1 VGKNFPGQVYDGFIF
16 TEKDYSETLM
26 KQQPVIIVQLVHIQG
41 PFKGKIQE
49 FSEDRI
55 SIGRHPSSLLQF
67 PADLTVV
74 SRNHAEIIRE
84 GNRFKL
90 VDHSS
95 NGTFVD
101 GKRIQNAYLKDGV
114 VLSFAEGGPK
124 VSFLTQILENQP
136 GKEGDSLAPQPPELT
151 PPSPNSLYDDP
162 KPSFNQEPVRFSQE
176 PARFS
181 QEPARFSQEP
191 ARFNQEPVRFSQ
203 EPVSQGSVS
212 HAPFDQKSSIRE
224 PFSQRPDPAK
234 PEPGVRVEVVVQSM
248 RVPLIIQYG
257 PTLRAF
263 KEVPVTMG
271 TAGDFQ
277 LDHPGIHC
285 QHVQIFYNQDR
296 YWVKD
301 LTGQKLI
308 TINQRPINLQSPLN
322 PGDELALSPQGP
334 LFRFLGDGRLAE
346 IQQPTGEH
354 SISSAQEEGKEVQE
368 GITGKK
374 DTKNPLSILKKI
386 WKH

>member
-1 VGKNFPGQVYDGFIF
+1 
-16 TEKDYSETLM
+16 M

-49 FSEDRI
+49 FSEDTI
-55 SIGRHPSSLLQF
+55 SIGRHPSSMLRF

-101 GKRIQNAYLKDGV
+101 GKRICEAYLKTGT

-136 GKEGDSLAPQPPELT
+136 GKEGESLAFQPAELT
-151 PPSPNSLYDDP
+151 PSSPNSLYDDP
-162 KPSFNQEPVRFSQE
+162 KPSFNDPKPSLND
-176 PARFS
+176 PKPS
-181 QEPARFSQEP
+181 
-191 ARFNQEPVRFSQ
+191 FNQESAPFSQGSFSQ
-203 EPVSQGSVS
+203 EPVSQEPVS
-212 HAPFDQKSSIRE
+212 HT
-224 PFSQRPDPAK
+224 PFSQKPDSARLK
-234 PEPGVRVEVVVQSM
+234 PGVSGEIVVQSM

-257 PTLRAF
+257 PTLRSF
-263 KEVPVTMG
+263 KEVPVIMG
-271 TAGDFQ
+271 KAGDFQ
-277 LDHPGIHC
+277 LDHPGIHNL
-285 QHVQIFYNQDR
+285 HVQIFYNQDH

-308 TINQRPINLQSPLN
+308 TINQQPIDLQSPLN
-322 PGDELALSPQGP
+322 PGDVLALSPQGP

-346 IQQPTGEH
+346 MQEPAVEH
-354 SISSAQEEGKEVQE
+354 SISSAQEDGEKDQE
-368 GITGKK
+368 GTTEKK
-374 DTKNPLSILKKI
+374 DPKSPLSILKKL
-386 WKH
+386 WKR